1 MTTNKETQVMSKNK
15 NNTQEAEIV
24 EEVANPQGKTVEEL
38 KEVAV
43 TLQTQLNEHQK
54 QANHHQTMA
63 TKAQGALEVM
73 LQLIPKQEVEE
84 MIAQEAQENNKE
96 NGEVVE
102 S

>member
-1 MTTNKETQVMSKNK
+1 MSKKDNK
-15 NNTQEAEIV
+15 TTETL
-24 EEVANPQGKTVEEL
+24 ANPQGKTVEEL

-43 TLQTQLNEHQK
+43 TLQTQAQEHQK

-73 LQLIPKQEVEE
+73 LQLIPKKEVEE
-84 MIAQEAQENNKE
+84 LIAQEATQNHQAETHQA
-96 NGEVVE
+96 NGQKT